1 MGLSTSNIISNSI
14 KNLLQLIMWS
24 DKVSIYNDGRYG
36 CELFEFIDCN
46 LNGATIDLHIEQ
58 DKDDDDNDDDD
69 DDDDVT
75 PTVRTYITGRGRPCV
90 HSNDCRAVCWYA
102 FLLD

>member
-1 MGLSTSNIISNSI
+1 M
-14 KNLLQLIMWS
+14 LQLIMWS

-58 DKDDDDNDDDD
+58 DKDDDDNDDD
-69 DDDDVT
+69 
-75 PTVRTYITGRGRPCV
+75 
-90 HSNDCRAVCWYA
+90 
-102 FLLD
+102 

>member
-1 MGLSTSNIISNSI
+1 MNKKVKGQETIEIYN
-14 KNLLQLIMWS
+14 NLNNHQKVQMLELIMWS

-58 DKDDDDNDDDD
+58 DKDDDDNDDD
-69 DDDDVT
+69 
-75 PTVRTYITGRGRPCV
+75 
-90 HSNDCRAVCWYA
+90 
-102 FLLD
+102 